1 MGSKD
6 KIMTSNEFSWTTP
19 DKLKIYAKEWK
30 VEFPKAVIALVH
42 GLGEHCNRYQHVAE
56 YFAKHNIAMVGYDRR
71 GHGQSEGKKGHT
83 PDYEAL
89 LKEVDE
95 LVKITKERY
104 PVTPVFIY
112 GHSMGGNIL
121 LKYLIDRKPKVSGA
135 ISSGAFIE
143 FPDAPPALLI
153 FIGKIMRKIYP
164 SFSQNNGLDAK
175 GVSSDAKVVEA
186 YLKDPLVH
194 DRITPATAIGM
205 IETAKEL
212 ETYKGNITVPTLIMH
227 GNQDKLTGFNG
238 SKQFAQR
245 VTGDVTYKEWQNAYH
260 EIHNEPNQQA
270 VFDYTIAW
278 IRKYL

>member
-1 MGSKD
+1 
-6 KIMTSNEFSWTTP
+6 MTSNEFNWTTP

-30 VEFPKAVIALVH
+30 VKFPKAVIALVH
-42 GLGEHCNRYQHVAE
+42 GLGEHCNRYEHMAE

-71 GHGQSEGKKGHT
+71 GHGQSEGKRGHS
-83 PDYEAL
+83 PNYEAL
-89 LKEVDE
+89 LQEVDQLLE
-95 LVKITKERY
+95 VTKNKY

-121 LKYLIDRKPKVSGA
+121 LKYLVDRNPQVKGA

-164 SFSQNNGLDAK
+164 SFSQNNGLDAN
-175 GVSSDAKVVEA
+175 GVSSDPKVVA
-186 YLKDPLVH
+186 TYLKDPLVH
-194 DRITPATAIGM
+194 DRITPGTAIGM

-212 ETYKGNITVPTLIMH
+212 EQFSGKINVPTLLMH

-238 SKQFAQR
+238 SKQFASR
-245 VTGDVTYKEWQNAYH
+245 VSGEVTYKEWDGMYH

>member
-1 MGSKD
+1 MSNKD
-6 KIMTSNEFSWTTP
+6 KIMTSTEFNWTTP

-42 GLGEHCNRYQHVAE
+42 GLGEHCNRYQHMAE
-56 YFAKHNIAMVGYDRR
+56 YFAQHNIAMVGYDRR

-83 PDYEAL
+83 PNYEAL
-89 LKEVDE
+89 LQEVDE

-104 PVTPVFIY
+104 PVTPIFIY

-121 LKYLIDRKPKVSGA
+121 LKYLIDRKPQVKGA

-153 FIGKIMRKIYP
+153 FIGKIMRIIYP
-164 SFSQNNGLDAK
+164 AFSQNNGLDAK

-194 DRITPATAIGM
+194 DRITSATGMGM

-212 ETYKGNITVPTLIMH
+212 EEFKGAMPVPTLLMH
-227 GNQDKLTGFNG
+227 GTQDKLTGFNG

-245 VTGDVTYKEWQNAYH
+245 VSGEVTFKEWENAYH
-260 EIHNEPNQQA
+260 EIHNEPIQEE
-270 VFDYTIAW
+270 VFGYTIAW
-278 IRKYL
+278 IRKFL